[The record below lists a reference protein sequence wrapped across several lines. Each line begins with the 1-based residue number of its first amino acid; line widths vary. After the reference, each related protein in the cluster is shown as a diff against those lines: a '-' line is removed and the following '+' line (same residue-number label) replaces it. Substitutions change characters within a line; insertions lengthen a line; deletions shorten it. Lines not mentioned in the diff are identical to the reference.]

1 MSRCGRPQ
9 ALLIALLAVL
19 VLLAGCNGLGGA
31 GTGTDTDTEADAVGA
46 EDESEADEG
55 DDDEQT
61 VTTTQPRQQVTNRLQ
76 VFAATGSNIEN
87 GTVGTVNL
95 TVGKAPGADD
105 IDLQDV
111 TVQWVDDSGTYDV
124 VAPSV
129 EADAV
134 DGHFGVAA
142 VKDDDGSAPLVNGP
156 DDRMVLTMDIGS
168 NDLAVDDSGRGAG
181 AFGERLEAGESA
193 TLRLTTETGAST
205 TVRLVVPES
214 LAGREAV
221 TL

>member
-9 ALLIALLAVL
+9 ALFIALLAVL

-31 GTGTDTDTEADAVGA
+31 GTGTGTDTEADAVGA

-55 DDDEQT
+55 DDEET
-61 VTTTQPRQQVTNRLQ
+61 ETTTQPRQQVTNRLQ
-76 VFAATGSNIEN
+76 VFAAAGSNIEN

-105 IDLQDV
+105 IDLRDV

-134 DGHFGVAA
+134 DGYFGVAA

-168 NDLAVDDSGRGAG
+168 DDLAVDDSGRGAG

-193 TLRLTTETGAST
+193 TLRLTTENGAST

-214 LAGREAV
+214 LKGREAV